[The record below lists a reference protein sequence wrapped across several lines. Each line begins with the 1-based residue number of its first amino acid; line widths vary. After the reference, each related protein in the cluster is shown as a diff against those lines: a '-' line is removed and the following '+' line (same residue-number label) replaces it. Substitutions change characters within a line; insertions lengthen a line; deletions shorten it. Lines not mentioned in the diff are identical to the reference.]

1 AAGPG
6 RVIGVFL
13 AVLGFAVFLLVYV
26 FPLYWLVVTSLKGKA
41 ELYAAEIP
49 LFPLNPTLEA
59 YADVLVARSFGV
71 LLRNSIIV
79 CLATVATTLALGLL
93 ITYPLTRL
101 DIPRGVRV
109 GVLTWALS
117 LRFLQPIAVVVPY
130 FAIVRTAG
138 LYDNPLA

>member
-1 AAGPG
+1 GHPAPCCALRRSPRWLGSSVLTPLPSTRTAPGPG
-6 RVIGVFL
+6 RVIGVLL

-109 GVLTWALS
+109 GVL
-117 LRFLQPIAVVVPY
+117 
-130 FAIVRTAG
+130 
-138 LYDNPLA
+138 N